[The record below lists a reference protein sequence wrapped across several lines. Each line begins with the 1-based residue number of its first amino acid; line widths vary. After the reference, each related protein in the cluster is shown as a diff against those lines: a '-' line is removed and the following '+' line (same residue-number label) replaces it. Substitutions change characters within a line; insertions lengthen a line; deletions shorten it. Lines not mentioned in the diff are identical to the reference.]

1 MYIFGLYRTEKE
13 SFLTNLARDNVQLLI
28 NRLFQLPTA
37 RVDNDLFVSLPPP
50 TTRLPRAKP
59 VPKAKQLTKWEKYA
73 KEKGITKR
81 KKDKLEWDEELNVT
95 PRCTLSISCYSF
107 MIHNFFCHR
116 NGFQDMGTKKVR
128 LIKKRTG
135 LLNYLEMPKILMT
148 LLLDVRPKKKKQ
160 SLKMSF
166 KD

>member
-107 MIHNFFCHR
+107 MIHNFF
-116 NGFQDMGTKKVR
+116 FAIEMGSKIWVQKKS
-128 LIKKRTG
+128 G
-135 LLNYLEMPKILMT
+135 
-148 LLLDVRPKKKKQ
+148 
-160 SLKMSF
+160 
-166 KD
+166 